1 MTSAAALRAAADK
14 LTPFYLTNY
23 SNKLTTK
30 QPTPPYQESA
40 YMKTCSG
47 ENGLCA
53 DPLAKA
59 RFLPPPAVLH
69 FVAHFVFRL
78 RISLFREAQCSTV
91 PRTSQRSQNCRVK
104 LLYSLFVTVPLR
116 SCFLFYTHYLR
127 HIYAPIFLFPVD
139 LRKVT
144 CSELF
149 IYRPVLP
156 PPLARKRQN
165 LSHGEKNL

>member
-1 MTSAAALRAAADK
+1 MSLSLTSAAALRAAADK
-14 LTPFYLTNY
+14 LTPFHLTNY
-23 SNKLTTK
+23 SNKLTSK

-40 YMKTCSG
+40 YMKTCGG

-91 PRTSQRSQNCRVK
+91 PRTSQRSQNCRLKFTQTLV
-104 LLYSLFVTVPLR
+104 YNFHDGFSLPLHLSAVTEPFKDLCTQR
-116 SCFLFYTHYLR
+116 FWLS
-127 HIYAPIFLFPVD
+127 PVD
-139 LRKVT
+139 LRK
-144 CSELF
+144 
-149 IYRPVLP
+149 
-156 PPLARKRQN
+156 
-165 LSHGEKNL
+165 LSCI